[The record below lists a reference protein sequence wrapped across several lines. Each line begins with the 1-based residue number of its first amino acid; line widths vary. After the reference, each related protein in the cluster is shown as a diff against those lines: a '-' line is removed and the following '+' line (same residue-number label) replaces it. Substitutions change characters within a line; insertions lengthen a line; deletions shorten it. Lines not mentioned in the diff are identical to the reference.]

1 MQLLRN
7 PGWLL
12 GCCNA
17 VARVSGSVAR
27 MLLCGLLGYPGWL
40 LLGSMVLG
48 VVAKV
53 LLCGCYGTQ
62 GGC

>member
-27 MLLCGLLGYPGWL
+27 MFAMRLLGYPG
-40 LLGSMVLG
+40 
-48 VVAKV
+48 
-53 LLCGCYGTQ
+53 GCY
-62 GGC
+62 

>member
-1 MQLLRN
+1 MFAMQLLRN

-27 MLLCGLLGYPGWL
+27 MLLCG
-40 LLGSMVLG
+40 
-48 VVAKV
+48 
-53 LLCGCYGTQ
+53 C
-62 GGC
+62 